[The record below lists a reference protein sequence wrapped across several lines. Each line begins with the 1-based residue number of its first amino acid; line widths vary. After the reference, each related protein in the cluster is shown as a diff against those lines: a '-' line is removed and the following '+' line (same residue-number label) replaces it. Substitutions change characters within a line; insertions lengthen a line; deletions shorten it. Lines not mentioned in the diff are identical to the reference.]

1 MNTIL
6 VALVKRLFETILVYI
21 SQLTLVLSLFHA
33 YRKIDRF
40 LWQLY
45 IWIHDITLTKANR
58 FLLLRRAP
66 TVPVS
71 RGNFG

>member
-6 VALVKRLFETILVYI
+6 VALVKRLFETILVCI
-21 SQLTLVLSLFHA
+21 GQLTLVLSLFHP

-40 LWQLY
+40 LWQFY

-58 FLLLRRAP
+58 FQLLRRAP